1 MDNKKEQTQVIDHPR
16 KDENPVDYMI
26 SVHIQNMYATYGVDK
41 VRNTLK
47 ELFALEFK
55 QPKKKRAKKAA

>member
-1 MDNKKEQTQVIDHPR
+1 MDKNNNDKIIDHPK

-26 SVHIQNMYATYGVDK
+26 SVHMQNMYATYGEDK

-47 ELFALEFK
+47 ELFGLEFK
-55 QPKKKRAKKAA
+55 PAKKRRNKKVA